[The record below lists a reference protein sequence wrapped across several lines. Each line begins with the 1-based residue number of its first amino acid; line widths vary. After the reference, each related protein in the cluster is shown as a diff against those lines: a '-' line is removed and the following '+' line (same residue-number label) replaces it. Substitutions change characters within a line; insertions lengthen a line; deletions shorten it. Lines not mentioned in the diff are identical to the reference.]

1 MQEAKCEY
9 KNCSRKIWVEA
20 YLLSYNQFKL
30 DEARR
35 GQNGKCD
42 RDRDVSFYFHLASSN
57 VKLFI
62 IQ

>member
-35 GQNGKCD
+35 G
-42 RDRDVSFYFHLASSN
+42 
-57 VKLFI
+57 
-62 IQ
+62 